1 MSIYFL
7 VKCIHDALLLRDAR
21 DAAPRHRLMIDFPR
35 ARRLSGYCPVLS
47 YDVGLVLRFVGRT
60 GGARSRAAEGPT
72 LGPDARGPSR
82 RPQQRAVKRAAAGLD
97 AQAAAVTEIA

>member
-1 MSIYFL
+1 MDKGWTVHVDSPPTHIW
-7 VKCIHDALLLRDAR
+7 K
-21 DAAPRHRLMIDFPR
+21 PR
-35 ARRLSGYCPVLS
+35 AAVPIVNGCTVLS

-60 GGARSRAAEGPT
+60 GGARGRAAEGPT